1 MFYQFKDCYIKY
13 ENSVLTIGNNI
24 IERQIS
30 LENGIPACVYLKN
43 VTTGYEF
50 RSLEDKKCV

>member
-13 ENSVLTIGNNI
+13 ENSILTIGNNI

-30 LENGIPACVYLKN
+30 LENGIPASVYLKN
-43 VTTGYEF
+43 V
-50 RSLEDKKCV
+50 